1 MTSQKRFF
9 WNCGLLSS
17 VQKNLSKNNTHANI
31 GSLLCKQLRYGFLK
45 FKSLHVK
52 PSYLVLVPSVRN
64 GRLLWNCVKLQTS
77 LSSLSLMIAIW
88 NFAHVLAATVYITW
102 WGLKVW
108 MEKFAKLWHHTS
120 VLYKSIL
127 QRFVWKIS
135 DGLDGEYD
143 SKTASQQ
150 LFLALWH
157 LLTWTNQTARKQEIQ
172 SFPQGKLT
180 LCSINRFAS
189 FPPWLVAH
197 THRW

>member
-1 MTSQKRFF
+1 MTSQKWFF

-17 VQKNLSKNNTHANI
+17 VKKNLSKNNTHANI
-31 GSLLCKQLRYGFLK
+31 GSLLCKQLRWYGFLK
-45 FKSLHVK
+45 FKSLHTK

-64 GRLLWNCVKLQTS
+64 ARLLWNCVKLQTS

-102 WGLKVW
+102 WGSKVW

-120 VLYKSIL
+120 VFYKSIL

-157 LLTWTNQTARKQEIQ
+157 LLTWTNQTARKQEI
-172 SFPQGKLT
+172 
-180 LCSINRFAS
+180 
-189 FPPWLVAH
+189 
-197 THRW
+197 